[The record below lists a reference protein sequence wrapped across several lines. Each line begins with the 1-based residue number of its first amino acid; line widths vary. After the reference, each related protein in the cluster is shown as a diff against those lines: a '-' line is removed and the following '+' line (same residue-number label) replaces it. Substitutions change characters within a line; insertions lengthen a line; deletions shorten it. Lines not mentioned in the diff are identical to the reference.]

1 MTTAGSEPAEREPS
15 VAPHAQP
22 GSAYNGAMPGPR
34 ARPTPS
40 EDGRIG
46 APRGAN
52 Y

>member
-1 MTTAGSEPAEREPS
+1 MTTAGSEPAAREPS
-15 VAPHAQP
+15 VVPQSQP

-46 APRGAN
+46 TPRKAN
-52 Y
+52 H

>member
-1 MTTAGSEPAEREPS
+1 MTTAGSEVAVREPS
-15 VAPHAQP
+15 VVLWSPP